1 MFKYYIGTTK
11 VMKILVISPTYNKR
25 KNINRLVEMVLSDNP
40 EFDLLI
46 VDDNS
51 PDGTGDK
58 VKKLQTKYKNLY
70 LETRPKKSGL
80 GTAYIFGFKWAL
92 EKKYENIIQMD
103 ADLSHNPK
111 DLPRMIDKL
120 QKYDLIIGS
129 RYINGI
135 SVINWPLRRLMLSY
149 GANAYSRVITG
160 MPIMDGTGGFKAWKS
175 SVLSSIDLDSV
186 KSQGYSFQIEMN
198 FRAWVKKFNI
208 KEIPIIFSDRTIG
221 QSKMSKAIVNEAI
234 FMVWRLRIWK
244 IFKWHH

>member
-1 MFKYYIGTTK
+1 
-11 VMKILVISPTYNKR
+11 MKTLVISPTYNER
-25 KNINRLVEMVLSDNP
+25 KNIKRLVDMVLGENP
-40 EFDLLI
+40 EFHLLI

-51 PDGTGDK
+51 PDGTGKK
-58 VKKLQTKYKNLY
+58 VKILQKKYSKLF
-70 LETRPKKSGL
+70 LETRSKKSGL

-92 EKKYENIIQMD
+92 ENKYDYVIQMD

-111 DLPRMIDKL
+111 DLPLMVKKL
-120 QKYDLIIGS
+120 KDYDLVIGS
-129 RYINGI
+129 RYIKGI
-135 SVINWPLRRLMLSY
+135 SVVNWPLRRLMLSY

-175 SVLSSIDLDSV
+175 NVLASIELDSV

-198 FRAWVKKFNI
+198 FRTWVKGYNI

-221 QSKMSKAIVNEAI
+221 QSKMSKTIVYEAI

-244 IFKWHH
+244 IFKWHS

>member
-1 MFKYYIGTTK
+1 
-11 VMKILVISPTYNKR
+11 MKILVISPTYNER
-25 KNINRLVEMVLSDNP
+25 KNIKRLVDMVLGDNP

-51 PDGTGDK
+51 PDGTSIK
-58 VKKLQTKYKNLY
+58 VKELQNKYKNLH
-70 LETRPKKSGL
+70 LELREKKSGL
-80 GTAYIFGFKWAL
+80 GTAYIYGFKWAL
-92 EKKYENIIQMD
+92 QHNYDIIIQMD

-111 DLPRMIDKL
+111 DLPMMVSYLKEN
-120 QKYDLIIGS
+120 DLIIGS

-135 SVINWPLRRLMLSY
+135 SVVNWPLRRLMLSY
-149 GANAYSRVITG
+149 GANTYSRIITG

-175 SVLSSIDLDSV
+175 KVLSDINLDSV

-198 FRAWVKKFNI
+198 FRAWIKGYKI

-221 QSKMSKAIVNEAI
+221 QSKMSKKIVYEAI

-244 IFKWHH
+244 IFGWHVK

>member
-1 MFKYYIGTTK
+1 
-11 VMKILVISPTYNKR
+11 MKTIIISPTYNER
-25 KNINRLVEMVLSDNP
+25 KNIKQLVDMVIGENP
-40 EFDLLI
+40 ELHLLI

-51 PDGTGDK
+51 PDGTGEK
-58 VKKLQTKYKNLY
+58 VKMLQTEYKNLF

-92 EKKYENIIQMD
+92 EKKYDNIIQMD

-111 DLPRMIDKL
+111 DLPRMVDNL
-120 QKYDLIIGS
+120 QKYDLVIGS

-135 SVINWPLRRLMLSY
+135 SVVNWPLRRLMLSY

-221 QSKMSKAIVNEAI
+221 QSKMSKTIVYEAI

-244 IFKWHH
+244 IFKWHI

>member
-1 MFKYYIGTTK
+1 
-11 VMKILVISPTYNKR
+11 MKTLIISPTYNEE
-25 KNINRLVEMVLSDNP
+25 KNIQQLVYLVLGENP
-40 EFDLLI
+40 EFHLLI

-58 VKKLQTKYKNLY
+58 VKSLQSVYKNLF
-70 LETRPKKSGL
+70 LETRSKKSGL

-92 EKKYENIIQMD
+92 KNKYEHIIQMD

-111 DLPRMIDKL
+111 DLPRMVKNLKNSDVV
-120 QKYDLIIGS
+120 IGS

-135 SVINWPLRRLMLSY
+135 SVVNWPLRRLMLSY
-149 GANAYSRVITG
+149 GANAYSRIITG
-160 MPIMDGTGGFKAWKS
+160 MPIMDGTGGFKAWKAK
-175 SVLSSIDLDSV
+175 VLSDIDLDSV

-198 FRAWVKKFNI
+198 FRAWVKSYII

-221 QSKMSKAIVNEAI
+221 QSKMSKTIVYEAI

-244 IFKWHH
+244 LFRWHT

>member
-1 MFKYYIGTTK
+1 
-11 VMKILVISPTYNKR
+11 MKTLIISPTYNER
-25 KNINRLVEMVLSDNP
+25 KNIKQLVNMVIGENP
-40 EFDLLI
+40 ELHLLI

-51 PDGTGDK
+51 PDGTGEK
-58 VKKLQTKYKNLY
+58 VKKLQAEYKNLF

-92 EKKYENIIQMD
+92 EKKYDNIIQMD

-111 DLPRMIDKL
+111 DLPRMVNNL
-120 QKYDLIIGS
+120 QKYDLVIGS

-135 SVINWPLRRLMLSY
+135 SVVNWPLRRLMLSY

-175 SVLSSIDLDSV
+175 SVLSSIDLDLV

-221 QSKMSKAIVNEAI
+221 QSKMSKTIVYEAI

-244 IFKWHH
+244 IFKWHI

>member
-1 MFKYYIGTTK
+1 
-11 VMKILVISPTYNKR
+11 MKTLIISPTYNER
-25 KNINRLVEMVLSDNP
+25 KNIQQLVDLVIGENP
-40 EFDLLI
+40 ELHLLI

-120 QKYDLIIGS
+120 QKYDLVIGS

-135 SVINWPLRRLMLSY
+135 SVVNWPLRRLMLSY

-221 QSKMSKAIVNEAI
+221 QSKMSKSIVNEAI

>member
-1 MFKYYIGTTK
+1 
-11 VMKILVISPTYNKR
+11 MKTLIISPTYNEE
-25 KNINRLVEMVLSDNP
+25 KNIQQLVDLVLGENP
-40 EFDLLI
+40 EFHLLI

-58 VKKLQTKYKNLY
+58 VKTLQSVYKNLF
-70 LETRPKKSGL
+70 LETRSKKSGL

-92 EKKYENIIQMD
+92 KKKYDHIIQMD

-111 DLPRMIDKL
+111 DLPRMVKNLKNSDVV
-120 QKYDLIIGS
+120 IGS

-135 SVINWPLRRLMLSY
+135 SVVNWPLRRLMLSY
-149 GANAYSRVITG
+149 GANAYSRIITG
-160 MPIMDGTGGFKAWKS
+160 MPIMDGTGGFKAWKAK
-175 SVLSSIDLDSV
+175 VLSDIDLDSV

-198 FRAWVKKFNI
+198 FRAWVKSYII

-221 QSKMSKAIVNEAI
+221 QSKMSKTIVYEAI

-244 IFKWHH
+244 LFRWHT

>member
-1 MFKYYIGTTK
+1 MGI
-11 VMKILVISPTYNKR
+11 R
-25 KNINRLVEMVLSDNP
+25 
-40 EFDLLI
+40 
-46 VDDNS
+46 
-51 PDGTGDK
+51 
-58 VKKLQTKYKNLY
+58 
-70 LETRPKKSGL
+70 
-80 GTAYIFGFKWAL
+80 
-92 EKKYENIIQMD
+92 KKYDNIIQMD

-111 DLPRMIDKL
+111 DLPRMVNNL
-120 QKYDLIIGS
+120 QKYDLVIGS

-135 SVINWPLRRLMLSY
+135 SVVNWPLRRLMLSY

-160 MPIMDGTGGFKAWKS
+160 MPIMDGTGGFKAWRS

-221 QSKMSKAIVNEAI
+221 QSKMSKTIVYEAI

-244 IFKWHH
+244 IFKWHI